1 MPHESVIMAGPTL
14 EGAGGPMRESHADP
28 VSGELWS
35 MAEEL
40 GEIGSFDRDLRNGTA
55 RVSDTMCRIF
65 GLDRAALESSENA
78 WMNRIH
84 PDDRGEV
91 ENALRAATADGATN
105 IKFQYR
111 IVREGQVRW
120 ISTRLR
126 IDYDA
131 QGVPSRRFGVNQ
143 DMTDRYSTTIA
154 NAHLAAV
161 VDSSSEAIKS
171 YALDGTI
178 LSWNPGAERLF
189 GYSAKEALGKKI
201 ELILPVERREEA
213 KRKLTTVASGGHVR
227 LETMRLRKDGAL
239 VDVAISASPVRD
251 ALGRVVAVSSIAHDT
266 GPRLLAQ
273 RALERYRLLAE
284 HARDILVV
292 LRLRDGAIV
301 ETNNAAM
308 IAYGY
313 DREALLQMNIADL
326 RAPETIEALHEDL
339 GRVGEG
345 ALFETIHKRRDGSTF
360 PVEVSAVSME
370 IDGERMILS
379 LVRDIS
385 ERREWARV
393 QRLMTRELL
402 HRVKNSVAV
411 IQSLVRLTAPR
422 ARSLDEFVASLSGR
436 LSAMAAAHD
445 LLSEMHWRGA
455 DLGELLA
462 KQLAHY
468 LGGEEKRLRMSGP
481 KVRLPQQFAVPLALA
496 LHELGT
502 NAAKHGS
509 LSSPTGQVDITW
521 TYTRGPRDKLA
532 ILWRESGGPPVERP
546 TSTGFG
552 STLIERG
559 LPGARVDRRYEPDG
573 LVCTIEIDL
582 TPARRRAPRARKGA
596 KGVANGAAKSAAKSA
611 D

>member
-178 LSWNPGAERLF
+178 LS
-189 GYSAKEALGKKI
+189 S
-201 ELILPVERREEA
+201 
-213 KRKLTTVASGGHVR
+213 
-227 LETMRLRKDGAL
+227 
-239 VDVAISASPVRD
+239 
-251 ALGRVVAVSSIAHDT
+251 
-266 GPRLLAQ
+266 
-273 RALERYRLLAE
+273 
-284 HARDILVV
+284 
-292 LRLRDGAIV
+292 
-301 ETNNAAM
+301 
-308 IAYGY
+308 
-313 DREALLQMNIADL
+313 
-326 RAPETIEALHEDL
+326 
-339 GRVGEG
+339 
-345 ALFETIHKRRDGSTF
+345 
-360 PVEVSAVSME
+360 
-370 IDGERMILS
+370 
-379 LVRDIS
+379 
-385 ERREWARV
+385 
-393 QRLMTRELL
+393 
-402 HRVKNSVAV
+402 
-411 IQSLVRLTAPR
+411 
-422 ARSLDEFVASLSGR
+422 
-436 LSAMAAAHD
+436 
-445 LLSEMHWRGA
+445 
-455 DLGELLA
+455 
-462 KQLAHY
+462 
-468 LGGEEKRLRMSGP
+468 
-481 KVRLPQQFAVPLALA
+481 
-496 LHELGT
+496 
-502 NAAKHGS
+502 
-509 LSSPTGQVDITW
+509 
-521 TYTRGPRDKLA
+521 
-532 ILWRESGGPPVERP
+532 
-546 TSTGFG
+546 
-552 STLIERG
+552 
-559 LPGARVDRRYEPDG
+559 
-573 LVCTIEIDL
+573 
-582 TPARRRAPRARKGA
+582 
-596 KGVANGAAKSAAKSA
+596 SAAKKPSA
-611 D
+611 S

>member
-1 MPHESVIMAGPTL
+1 MRTSHSDVI
-14 EGAGGPMRESHADP
+14 
-28 VSGELWS
+28 SGELWS

-40 GEIGSFDRDLRNGTA
+40 GEIGSFDRDMRSGTA
-55 RVSDTMCRIF
+55 RVSDMMCRIF
-65 GLDRAALESSENA
+65 GLDRAALESSEDA
-78 WMNRIH
+78 WISRIH
-84 PDDRGEV
+84 PDDRGRV
-91 ENALRAATADGATN
+91 DNALRAAMAEGATN
-105 IKFQYR
+105 VKFQYR
-111 IVREGQVRW
+111 ILRDGQVRW

-131 QGVPSRRFGVNQ
+131 QGVPVRRFGVNQ
-143 DMTDRYSTTIA
+143 DMTDRYSTKIA

-161 VDSSSEAIKS
+161 VESSSEAIKS
-171 YALDGTI
+171 YAVDGTI
-178 LSWNPGAERLF
+178 LSWNRGAERLF
-189 GYSAKEALGKKI
+189 GYSAQEAIGKSI
-201 ELILPVERREEA
+201 DLILPVDRREEA
-213 KRKLTTVASGGHVR
+213 RRKLASVAGGDHVR
-227 LETMRLRKDGAL
+227 LETLRRRKDGSF

-251 ALGRVVAVSSIAHDT
+251 AAGRVVAVSALAHDI
-266 GPRLLAQ
+266 GPRLSAQ
-273 RALERYRLLAE
+273 RALERYRLLSE
-284 HARDILVV
+284 HARDILLV
-292 LRLRDGAIV
+292 LRLSDGAIV
-301 ETNNAAM
+301 ETNKAAV

-313 DREALLQMNIADL
+313 DRDALPRMKIADL
-326 RAPETIEALHEDL
+326 RAPETLASVQDDL
-339 GRVGEG
+339 ERVGEG
-345 ALFETIHKRRDGSTF
+345 TLFETIHKRRDGSTF
-360 PVEVSAVSME
+360 PVEVSAVSMTM
-370 IDGERMILS
+370 DGERMVLS

-468 LGGEEKRLRMSGP
+468 LGGQEKRLRMSGP

-509 LSSPTGQVDITW
+509 LSSPTGQVDVTW
-521 TYTRGPRDKLA
+521 TYVRGPRDKLS
-532 ILWRESGGPPVERP
+532 ILWRESGGPPVEP
-546 TSTGFG
+546 PSSTGFG

-559 LPGARVDRRYEPDG
+559 LPGARVDRRYEPEG
-573 LVCTIEIDL
+573 LVCTIELDL
-582 TPARRRAPRARKGA
+582 TPARPRPPRARKTN
-596 KGVANGAAKSAAKSA
+596 KSANKSVAKSANKSVAKSL

>member
-1 MPHESVIMAGPTL
+1 MALMSQVSATMLSASL
-14 EGAGGPMRESHADP
+14 EKALGPMRTGHSDP
-28 VSGELWS
+28 ISGELWS

-65 GLDRAALESSENA
+65 GLDRAALESCEDA
-78 WMNRIH
+78 WINRIH
-84 PDDRGEV
+84 PDDRGRIEG
-91 ENALRAATADGATN
+91 ALRAATADGATN
-105 IKFQYR
+105 VKFQYR
-111 IVREGQVRW
+111 ILRERQVRW

-131 QGVPSRRFGVNQ
+131 QGAPSRRFGVNQ
-143 DMTDRYSTTIA
+143 DMTDRYSTTMA

-161 VDSSSEAIKS
+161 VESSSEAIKS
-171 YALDGTI
+171 YTLDGAI
-178 LSWNPGAERLF
+178 MSWNPGAQRLF
-189 GYSAKEALGKKI
+189 GYSAEEALGKSI
-201 ELILPVERREEA
+201 ELIVPVEHREEA
-213 KRKLTTVASGGHVR
+213 KCKLASVASGGHVR
-227 LETMRLRKDGAL
+227 LETVRRRKDGSL

-251 ALGRVVAVSSIAHDT
+251 AAGRVVAVSALAHDI
-266 GPRLLAQ
+266 GPRISAQ

-284 HARDILVV
+284 HARDILFV
-292 LRLRDGAIV
+292 LRLRDGAIM
-301 ETNNAAM
+301 ETNNAAVN
-308 IAYGY
+308 AYGH
-313 DREALLQMNIADL
+313 DRDALLHMTIADL
-326 RAPETIEALHEDL
+326 RAPETVAAAQDDL
-339 GRVGEG
+339 ERVGEG
-345 ALFETIHKRRDGSTF
+345 GLFETIHKRRDGSTF
-360 PVEVSAVSME
+360 PVEVSAVSMSM
-370 IDGERMILS
+370 DGERMVLS

-422 ARSLDEFVASLSGR
+422 ARNLDEFVASLSGR

-509 LSSPTGQVDITW
+509 LSSPTGQVDLTW

-532 ILWRESGGPPVERP
+532 IRWLESGGPPVERP
-546 TSTGFG
+546 SSTGFG

-559 LPGARVDRRYEPDG
+559 LPGARVDRRYEPEG
-573 LVCTIEIDL
+573 LVCTIELDL
-582 TPARRRAPRARKGA
+582 TPARRRAPRAGK
-596 KGVANGAAKSAAKSA
+596 AAKSA
-611 D
+611 DKGADKSSD

>member
-1 MPHESVIMAGPTL
+1 M
-14 EGAGGPMRESHADP
+14 
-28 VSGELWS
+28 
-35 MAEEL
+35 
-40 GEIGSFDRDLRNGTA
+40 
-55 RVSDTMCRIF
+55 
-65 GLDRAALESSENA
+65 
-78 WMNRIH
+78 
-84 PDDRGEV
+84 
-91 ENALRAATADGATN
+91 RAATADGATN

-111 IVREGQVRW
+111 ILRNGEVRW

-126 IDYDA
+126 IAYDA
-131 QGVPSRRFGVNQ
+131 QGDPARRFGVNR

-189 GYSAKEALGKKI
+189 GYSAKEAIGKKI
-201 ELILPVERREEA
+201 ELILPVDRREEA

-227 LETMRLRKDGAL
+227 LETMRRRKDGAL

-251 ALGRVVAVSSIAHDT
+251 ALGRVVAVSSIAHDI
-266 GPRLLAQ
+266 GPRLSAQ

-292 LRLRDGAIV
+292 LRLRDGAII
-301 ETNNAAM
+301 ETNNAGV
-308 IAYGY
+308 IAYGH

-326 RAPETIEALHEDL
+326 RAPETIEALREDL

-345 ALFETIHKRRDGSTF
+345 TLFETIHKRRDGSTF

-370 IDGERMILS
+370 INGERMILS

-468 LGGEEKRLRMSGP
+468 LGEQDKRLRIAGP
-481 KVRLPQQFAVPLALA
+481 KVRLPQQFTVPLALA

-509 LSSPTGQVDITW
+509 LSSPTGRVDLTW

-573 LVCTIEIDL
+573 LVCTIELDL
-582 TPARRRAPRARKGA
+582 TPARRRAPRPRKGA
-596 KGVANGAAKSAAKSA
+596 KGATTTATTSA

>member
-1 MPHESVIMAGPTL
+1 
-14 EGAGGPMRESHADP
+14 MRTSHSDP
-28 VSGELWS
+28 VSGVLWS

-40 GEIGSFDRDLRNGTA
+40 GEIGSFDRDLLSGVA
-55 RVSDTMCRIF
+55 RVSDTMWRIF
-65 GLDRAALESSENA
+65 DLDRVALEASEA
-78 WMNRIH
+78 PWMDRIH
-84 PDDRGEV
+84 PDDRGRV
-91 ENALRAATADGATN
+91 ENALRAAIADGATN
-105 IKFQYR
+105 LKFQYR
-111 IVREGQVRW
+111 ILRKREERW
-120 ISTRLR
+120 ISTCLR

-131 QGVPSRRFGVNQ
+131 HGAPIRRFGVNQ
-143 DMTDRYSTTIA
+143 DVTDRYSTTIA

-161 VDSSSEAIKS
+161 VASSDEAIQS

-189 GYSAKEALGKKI
+189 GYSAEEALGKSI
-201 ELILPVERREEA
+201 ELIVPVDRRDEA
-213 KRKLTTVASGGHVR
+213 KRELTTVAGGGHVR
-227 LETMRLRKDGAL
+227 IETMRRRKDGKL

-251 ALGRVVAVSSIAHDT
+251 AAGRVVAVSSLAHDI
-266 GPRLLAQ
+266 GPRKATQ

-284 HARDILVV
+284 HARDVLLV
-292 LRLRDGAIV
+292 LRLRDGVIM
-301 ETNNAAM
+301 ETNKAAV

-313 DREALLQMNIADL
+313 DREALLHMTIADL
-326 RAPETIEALHEDL
+326 RAPETIAAVMDDL
-339 GRVGEG
+339 SRIGEG
-345 ALFETIHKRRDGSTF
+345 TLFETIHKRQDGSTF
-360 PVEVSAVSME
+360 PVEVSAVSMVM
-370 IDGERMILS
+370 DGERMVLS

-422 ARSLDEFVASLSGR
+422 ARSMDEFVASLSGR

-468 LGGEEKRLRMSGP
+468 LSGPEKRLRMAGP
-481 KVRLPQQFAVPLALA
+481 KVRLPQEFAVPLALA

-509 LSSPTGQVDITW
+509 LSSPTGQVDLTW
-521 TYTRGPRDKLA
+521 TFTRGPRDKLS
-532 ILWRESGGPPVERP
+532 IHWRESGGPLVERP

-559 LPGARVDRRYEPDG
+559 LPGARVERRYEPDG
-573 LVCTIEIDL
+573 LICTIELDL
-582 TPARRRAPRARKGA
+582 TPARRRTSRVRKAPRSGA
-596 KGVANGAAKSAAKSA
+596 NSAANRP

>member
-1 MPHESVIMAGPTL
+1 
-14 EGAGGPMRESHADP
+14 MRVSHADP

-40 GEIGSFDRDLRNGTA
+40 GEIGSFDRDLRSGKA

-65 GLDRAALESSENA
+65 GLDRAALESSEKA

-84 PDDRGEV
+84 PDDRGQV
-91 ENALRAATADGATN
+91 ENALRVATADGATN
-105 IKFQYR
+105 VKFQYR
-111 IVREGQVRW
+111 ILRNGEVRW

-126 IDYDA
+126 IVYDA
-131 QGVPSRRFGVNQ
+131 QGAPARRFGVNQ
-143 DMTDRYSTTIA
+143 DMTDRFSTTIA

-161 VDSSSEAIKS
+161 VESSSEAIKS

-201 ELILPVERREEA
+201 DLILPVDQREEA
-213 KRKLTTVASGGHVR
+213 RRKIADVASGGHVR
-227 LETMRLRKDGAL
+227 LESRRRRKDGAL

-251 ALGRVVAVSSIAHDT
+251 ALGRVVAVSSLAHDI
-266 GPRLLAQ
+266 GPRLSAQ

-284 HARDILVV
+284 HARDILFV
-292 LRLRDGAIV
+292 LRLRDGAII
-301 ETNNAAM
+301 ETNKAAVL
-308 IAYGY
+308 AYGH
-313 DREALLQMNIADL
+313 DRETLLKMNIADL
-326 RAPETIEALHEDL
+326 RSPETVGALSEDL
-339 GRVGEG
+339 ARVGEG
-345 ALFETIHKRRDGSTF
+345 TLFETIHKRRDGSTF
-360 PVEVSAVSME
+360 PVEVSAVSMTM
-370 IDGERMILS
+370 DGELMVLS

-422 ARSLDEFVASLSGR
+422 ARNLEEFVASLSGR

-468 LGGEEKRLRMSGP
+468 LGGQEKRLHMDGP
-481 KVRLPQQFAVPLALA
+481 RVRLPQQFAVPLALA

-509 LSSPTGQVDITW
+509 LSSPTGQVDLTW
-521 TYTRGPRDKLA
+521 TYTRGPRDKLS

-546 TSTGFG
+546 TSSGFG

-559 LPGARVDRRYEPDG
+559 LPGARVDRRYEPGG
-573 LVCTIEIDL
+573 LVCTIDLDL
-582 TPARRRAPRARKGA
+582 TPARRRAPRARK
-596 KGVANGAAKSAAKSA
+596 AAKSA